1 MDIVTE
7 PDEYRIMV
15 VLAALAVLWIGVIL
29 TQLL

>member
-7 PDEYRIMV
+7 PGEYRILV
-15 VLAALAVLWIGVIL
+15 VLAALAVLWAGVIL